1 MRTQGLAA
9 ASAALSALLLVV
21 LLATGC
27 ATDDDGTSSRG
38 ETVTV
43 TDRATSTFT
52 ATATETATERAT
64 ETRTLEPRPTVTG
77 PEILVRPAQLGG
89 ELLGTTWELVV
100 LEEAGE
106 LCLEARA
113 GAETDRA
120 CGDEVRIERHEGEEG
135 GPDLLS
141 VVELQV
147 ANLAITAGL
156 VTESAERVRIESEPP
171 PEDPD
176 GGAMQEVG
184 PADLVVGLNVY
195 ADADEAGGPL
205 GIARVVALDATGD
218 EIGAVEPG

>member
-1 MRTQGLAA
+1 MTP
-9 ASAALSALLLVV
+9 STALSALSLVA

-27 ATDDDGTSSRG
+27 ATDGDGTPRAG

-43 TDRATSTFT
+43 TETETSV
-52 ATATETATERAT
+52 ATETETTTERAT

-77 PEILVRPAQLGG
+77 PEVLVRPAQLGG

-113 GAETDRA
+113 EGETDRA
-120 CGDEVRIERHEGEEG
+120 CGEEVRIERHEGEEG
-135 GPDLLS
+135 GPELLS
-141 VVELQV
+141 VVQLQV
-147 ANLAITAGL
+147 ADLAITAGL
-156 VTESAERVRIESEPP
+156 VTESAERLRIESEPP

-176 GGAMQEVG
+176 GGATEETS
-184 PADLVVGLNVY
+184 PADLLIGLNVY
-195 ADADEAGGPL
+195 ADANEAGGPL

-218 EIGAVEPG
+218 EIGTVEAG